1 MAILIACFPFLGIFF
16 LTLRQTYVKGKASSM
31 AAPALSPE
39 PGWEVLDAC
48 AAPGNKTVHLAALM
62 KRKGKIIACELQRE
76 RIKRLKDTIK
86 LSGASNIQVLND
98 DFLNQNPKDPS
109 YSKVKAILLDPS
121 CSGSGTA
128 ASRLD
133 HLLPSK
139 AAGQDTDTERLNK
152 LATFQ
157 RKALQHALLF
167 PAVERI
173 VYSTCSIN
181 QIENEDVIKSV
192 LPIAESNG
200 FQLAKPFP
208 EWQCRAECLVRTDPA
223 KHGEGFFI
231 ALFTRK
237 DANFSGGSNKNE
249 TRISHSTPEIKN
261 ARRKKKRVP
270 FVSTNLFKMW
280 LYDSTIVKSWR
291 SN

>member
-86 LSGASNIQVLND
+86 LSDIQVLND

-139 AAGQDTDTERLNK
+139 AAV
-152 LATFQ
+152 
-157 RKALQHALLF
+157 

-208 EWQCRAECLVRTDPA
+208 EWQCRGLPVFEGSECLVRTDPA

-270 FVSTNLFKMW
+270 
-280 LYDSTIVKSWR
+280 DR
-291 SN
+291 GGG